1 MNWLIIVAASVA
13 LGGAPGQTQAAGAD
27 IVTRLVKEV
36 ESGNQAAIK
45 ASLATDVLITNYSN
59 GRSAEL
65 SDFLAYARGCKLR
78 SLKEFNQRFV
88 VSWVCQRPIEN
99 RVTSFWVSGDKI
111 SAIGFGIPVIIAPV
125 AEERG

>member
-1 MNWLIIVAASVA
+1 MSWLVFLASVS
-13 LGGAPGQTQAAGAD
+13 LGVAPGQTQTASAD
-27 IVTRLVKEV
+27 IVSRLVKEV
-36 ESGNQAAIK
+36 ESGNEAAVK
-45 ASLATDVLITNYSN
+45 ASLATDVLITNYSD

-65 SDFLAYARGCKLR
+65 SDFLTYASGCKLR
-78 SLKEFNQRFV
+78 SLKEINQRFV
-88 VSWVCQRPIEN
+88 VSWACQRPVES